1 MRRTALKILHQTET
15 QGAYLNL
22 VFTDMLKDTHLS
34 AVDVAFIK
42 ELVFGVFR
50 NKILLDYVIRK
61 NSSLRL
67 KKIDPKVLNILR
79 MGAYQIFFMDKVPH
93 HAAVSES
100 VSLAKRYA
108 SLKSASFVNAV
119 LRSMIR
125 NSGKN
130 NEIDLSSIKDKIE
143 YLSTKYSYP
152 LPLCEFLVNIY
163 GERAE
168 SIMQASNESPDLC
181 VRINTLKTTK
191 EIFIEKLKA
200 LDIRYEET
208 PYTDCGLYL
217 FGATE
222 EKRKK
227 LSGLFTVQDQSSQ
240 LVSLALSP
248 DEGDFVLDLC
258 AAPGGK
264 TTHLAELMKNKGKIY
279 ASDIY
284 ESRLKSVDYLA
295 QNLGIDII
303 KTKACDACVLNDN
316 WLLRADKVLA
326 DVPCSGLGIIRR
338 KPDIKYKENITDFTE
353 INQIQYQ
360 ILYSAYRYLKPGGVL
375 VYSTCT
381 INPGENLELIEKFL
395 KINPDIVLDSIENPH
410 ITGHAKEQGKKG
422 YIEIFPDT
430 DKSDGFFMCRLKKL
444 EGENR

>member
-1 MRRTALKILHQTET
+1 MRKTALKILHETET
-15 QGAYLNL
+15 RGAYLNL
-22 VFTDMLKDTHLS
+22 VFTETLKGTSLS
-34 AVDVAFIK
+34 AADVAFVK

-67 KKIDPKVLNILR
+67 KKIDAKVLNILR

-100 VSLAKRYA
+100 VSLAKRYS
-108 SLKSASFVNAV
+108 SLKTSSFVNAV

-125 NSGKN
+125 TSGKN

-143 YLSTKYSYP
+143 YLSVKYSFP
-152 LPLCEFLVNIY
+152 VPLCEFLVDVY

-168 SIMQASNESPDLC
+168 SLMQASNMPPDLC

-191 EIFIEKLKA
+191 ELLCKKLDDLGISYK
-200 LDIRYEET
+200 ET

-217 FGATE
+217 YGATE
-222 EKRKK
+222 EKRRR
-227 LSGLFTVQDQSSQ
+227 LYDWFCVQDQSSQ

-248 DEGDFVLDLC
+248 EKHDFVLDLC

-264 TTHLAELMKNKGKIY
+264 TTHLAELMENKGKIY
-279 ASDIY
+279 ATDIY
-284 ESRLKSVDYLA
+284 ASRLKSVDYLA
-295 QNLGIDII
+295 ENLGIDII
-303 KTKACDACVLNDN
+303 KTSVRDACILDQS
-316 WLLRADKVLA
+316 LIEHADKVLA

-338 KPDIKYKENITDFTE
+338 KPDIKYKENITDFAE
-353 INQIQYQ
+353 INEIQHQ
-360 ILYSAYRYLKPGGVL
+360 ILYAAYRYLKPGGVL

-381 INPGENLELIEKFL
+381 LNPQENLELINKFL
-395 KINPDIVLDSIENPH
+395 KNHSDLVMDPIINPH
-410 ITGHAKEQGKKG
+410 ITGAVREQAKNG

-444 EGENR
+444 QGENS